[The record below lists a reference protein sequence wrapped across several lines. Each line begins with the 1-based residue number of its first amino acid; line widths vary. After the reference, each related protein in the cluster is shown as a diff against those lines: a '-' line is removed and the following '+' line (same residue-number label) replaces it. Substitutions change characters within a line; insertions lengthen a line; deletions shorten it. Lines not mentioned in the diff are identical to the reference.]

1 MKMPSDKRFL
11 VLEGSPRERGLV
23 HGEML
28 RPMIS
33 EVIERLKYSLK
44 KNYSLKPER
53 LIDGFVKETDF
64 IAAVRKLS
72 PHLLDEVE
80 GISEGAGVDF
90 NTIFFLQCMDE
101 QWWWF
106 PESAHKLEAEGCS
119 ALGCFRK
126 DESPALLAQNMD
138 IPNMFQGL
146 DVLLHIKHRDSLESY
161 VYTFAGLIALC
172 GVNNRPVGICCNTLI
187 DLNHCT
193 DGYPVAFIV
202 RSVLEQSNLD
212 EAIKFVRGVKHAS
225 GQNYTIGGFE
235 EVVSLECSAGKISR
249 FVPYESAR
257 RVCHTDHPLANYD
270 IVVPPKKRMGTG
282 TSHVVE
288 PSFGLDRLFLATLET
303 SYERRDKR
311 NIFKLPRDL
320 TPFKVSVFPLVTK
333 DGLKE
338 KAAELHKTLI
348 KSGINAYYDEGGSVG
363 RRYARSDEV
372 GTPLAVTVD
381 YDTLNDDA
389 VTVRDRDTWKQVRTP
404 ISLLVENLRRY
415 TAYEI
420 EFEDIGVPI

>member
-11 VLEGSPRERGLV
+11 VLEGSPKERGLI
-23 HGEML
+23 HGETL
-28 RPMIS
+28 RPMIL
-33 EVIERLKYSLK
+33 EVIERVKYSLR
-44 KNYSLKPER
+44 KNYGSNPER
-53 LIDGFVKETDF
+53 LIDRFVKETDF

-106 PESAHKLEAEGCS
+106 PESGHKLEAGGCS
-119 ALGCFRK
+119 TIGSFRK

-187 DLNHCT
+187 DMNHCT

-202 RSVLEQSNLD
+202 RSVLEQSNLE

-257 RVCHTDHPLANYD
+257 RVYHTNHPLANDD
-270 IVVPPKKRMGTG
+270 IVVPPMKRMGTG
-282 TSHVVE
+282 TSHARFAYLAGRLRDPKVNITPETIRYILSSHEGPVCVHNNYQ
-288 PSFGLDRLFLATLET
+288 PGGGYTFG
-303 SYERRDKR
+303 S
-311 NIFKLPRDL
+311 
-320 TPFKVSVFPLVTK
+320 LVYILSK
-333 DGLKE
+333 PP
-338 KAAELHKTLI
+338 ELHL
-348 KSGINAYYDEGGSVG
+348 
-363 RRYARSDEV
+363 AR
-372 GTPLAVTVD
+372 GPPCQT
-381 YDTLNDDA
+381 
-389 VTVRDRDTWKQVRTP
+389 
-404 ISLLVENLRRY
+404 
-415 TAYEI
+415 
-420 EFEDIGVPI
+420 EFEVYSFA